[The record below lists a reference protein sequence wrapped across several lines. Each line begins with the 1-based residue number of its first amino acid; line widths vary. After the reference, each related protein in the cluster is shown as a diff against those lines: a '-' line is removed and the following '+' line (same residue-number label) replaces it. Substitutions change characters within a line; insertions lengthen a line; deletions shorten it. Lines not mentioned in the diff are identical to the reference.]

1 MFGFHLSCTFR
12 FPADDIRLNLS
23 EDKSKQPKE
32 RRNADYAGGQIRQR
46 AYASAFAA
54 ASRRCV
60 FGDRLDSAVPVGSFE
75 DNSSM
80 AA

>member
-1 MFGFHLSCTFR
+1 M
-12 FPADDIRLNLS
+12 RLHPIQ
-23 EDKSKQPKE
+23 DKSKQPKE

-60 FGDRLDSAVPVGSFE
+60 FGVRLDSAVPVGSLE
-75 DNSSM
+75 DNSRM